1 MTAFPQLGYGY
12 KSNTSHIATEKPTS
26 EVAIMWWRHCLTDD
40 QKVDLIVKK
49 HPQCLNQSGL
59 MRFSLWKIYN
69 ENPQKLYDDWI
80 KENEPKITPTTKKKF
95 SEWLNVSSKQTKE

>member
-1 MTAFPQLGYGY
+1 MTVFPQLGYGY
-12 KSNTSHIATEKPTS
+12 KSNTSHIAKS
-26 EVAIMWWRHCLTDD
+26 EPSAISLTWWRNCLTDD
-40 QKVDLIVKK
+40 QKADLIVKK
-49 HPQCLNQSGL
+49 HPQCLKQSGL